1 MVFNIG
7 PEIIL
12 TTLIFICFV
21 WLVIITFALYK
32 SINHYKNLTKTT
44 NSQNLSDSL
53 NALLKKLDLNT
64 ADIKKIIQN
73 IEDLKKDSLLHIQKV
88 GFLRFNPFENTG
100 GNQSFI
106 IAFLN
111 NLNNGIIIS
120 SLHSRSG
127 PRWYVKWIENGKGK
141 ELNLSKE
148 EEDAIKIAQSRGGV
162 FPPAKE

>member
-1 MVFNIG
+1 M
-7 PEIIL
+7 
-12 TTLIFICFV
+12 
-21 WLVIITFALYK
+21 
-32 SINHYKNLTKTT
+32 
-44 NSQNLSDSL
+44 
-53 NALLKKLDLNT
+53 LKKQDLNSSE
-64 ADIKKIIQN
+64 IKKIFQN
-73 IEDLKKDSLLHIQKV
+73 IEDIKKESLLHIQKV

-141 ELNLSKE
+141 ELDLSKE
-148 EEDAIKIAQSRGGV
+148 EQETIKIAQKI
-162 FPPAKE
+162 KE

>member
-1 MVFNIG
+1 MVFNLG

-12 TTLIFICFV
+12 TILILICFL
-21 WLVIITFALYK
+21 WLTVISVALYK
-32 SINHYKNLTKTT
+32 SINHYKNLIKTT
-44 NSQNLSDSL
+44 NSQNLTDAL
-53 NALLKKLDLNT
+53 DALLKKLDLNNS
-64 ADIKKIIQN
+64 DIKKIFQN
-73 IEDLKKDSLLHIQKV
+73 IDEIKKDSLLHIQKV

-148 EEDAIKIAQSRGGV
+148 EEEAIKIAQ
-162 FPPAKE
+162 KE

>member
-1 MVFNIG
+1 MVFNLG

-12 TTLIFICFV
+12 TTLILFCFV
-21 WLVIITFALYK
+21 WLAVISVALYK
-32 SINHYKNLTKTT
+32 SIRHYKNLIKTT
-44 NSQNLSDSL
+44 NSQNLTDAL
-53 NALLKKLDLNT
+53 DTLLKKLDLNSS
-64 ADIKKIIQN
+64 DIKKIFQN
-73 IEDLKKDSLLHIQKV
+73 IDEIKKDSLLHIQKV

-111 NLNNGIIIS
+111 NLNDGIIIS

-127 PRWYVKWIENGKGK
+127 PRWYVKWVESGKSK

-148 EEDAIKIAQSRGGV
+148 EEEAIKIAQVGAGSSR
-162 FPPAKE
+162 P

>member
-1 MVFNIG
+1 MVFNLG

-12 TTLIFICFV
+12 TTLILICFV
-21 WLVIITFALYK
+21 WLTVISVALYK
-32 SINHYKNLTKTT
+32 SISHYKNLTKAT
-44 NSQNLSDSL
+44 NSQNLSDAL
-53 NALLKKLDLNT
+53 NTLLKKLDLNSS
-64 ADIKKIIQN
+64 DIKKIFQN
-73 IEDLKKDSLLHIQKV
+73 VEEIKKDSLLHIQKV

-111 NLNNGIIIS
+111 NLNDGIIIS

-141 ELNLSKE
+141 ELNLTKE
-148 EEDAIKIAQSRGGV
+148 EEEAIKIAQ
-162 FPPAKE
+162 KE